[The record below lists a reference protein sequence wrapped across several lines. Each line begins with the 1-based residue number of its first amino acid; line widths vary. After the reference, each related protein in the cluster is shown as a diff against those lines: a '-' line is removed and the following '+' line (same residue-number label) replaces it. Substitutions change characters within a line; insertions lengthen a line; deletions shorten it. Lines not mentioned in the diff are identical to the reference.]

1 MSAKIEPLLTVED
14 LDACPDDGNRYEL
27 IEGELFVSR
36 APGISHQRI
45 LHNLQFEFELYL
57 KGNPIGILVP
67 GTGAVFSDY
76 DAVIPDLV
84 FVSNERWTSV
94 VSGPRITGAPDIVVE
109 ILSPGAENRR
119 RDLSV
124 KRQLYAKYG
133 VKEYWAVDPENRS
146 VDVYR
151 LVEQNLVEIAT
162 LMDHDEISSPMLPR
176 FQLKVSAI
184 FSF

>member
-1 MSAKIEPLLTVED
+1 
-14 LDACPDDGNRYEL
+14 
-27 IEGELFVSR
+27 
-36 APGISHQRI
+36 
-45 LHNLQFEFELYL
+45 
-57 KGNPIGILVP
+57 
-67 GTGAVFSDY
+67 
-76 DAVIPDLV
+76 
-84 FVSNERWTSV
+84 SNERWTSL

-146 VDVYR
+146 VDLYG
-151 LVEQNLVEIAT
+151 LVGQNLAGTAT
-162 LMDHDEISSPMLPR
+162 LMDDDEISSPMLPR

-184 FSF
+184 LSF